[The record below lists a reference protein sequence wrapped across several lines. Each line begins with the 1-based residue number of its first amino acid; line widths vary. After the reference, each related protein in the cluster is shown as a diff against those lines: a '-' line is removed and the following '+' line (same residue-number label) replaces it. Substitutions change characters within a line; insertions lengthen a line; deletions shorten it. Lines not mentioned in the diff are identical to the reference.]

1 MSFRLGFGL
10 FLGFV
15 TATASAARFDADTL
29 QRALQAPP
37 GTVLDLPLPAHGTR
51 GVASM
56 TPMRRIDVLAPGAKT
71 YVVDA
76 EGRHELPASG
86 WRHYVADPTLP
97 GGPRYGLS
105 ISPDGRE
112 AIGVLFSGE
121 GSFSIRGQRERGALV
136 LEAAAKPRTDEH
148 GNPVYFACELDGA
161 QALDLGKLGL
171 PSREEVH
178 AALDDAGVPK
188 ATAAA
193 SRSAT
198 VAVDTDT
205 ELLSLKFSG
214 STANAT
220 TYLDALFVGMNVI
233 YERDIDVTLLRG
245 TTYLRTASDPYTTT
259 SASSTIDQLD
269 EFGEEWMANESLV
282 SRAFAAQISGKS
294 SNANSSAGVAWL
306 IGASNMC
313 TQKGSNFAS
322 GICSD
327 GTCTA
332 GHYSIS
338 RVFRFA
344 GSTAAHDVLVVAHEL
359 GHNFGVNHT
368 HCTDASTGAQPVSSG
383 TIDQCYSGES
393 GAGCYGGATSCP
405 AAQTINGVTNVTG
418 TLMSYCHITPAG
430 CDSFEVFHPRNST
443 SLNTVATNNVGS
455 LCFTTGGGSGT
466 FTIANASLTEGDAG
480 TSTMN
485 FSVTR
490 TGGSGSGSV
499 TATTSAGTATAGT
512 DYVHK
517 TQAMTFASAGSQNF
531 SVTINGDLIDEVDE
545 TLTVALS
552 AQTAGFTL
560 GSPSS
565 ATGTITDNDTS
576 SLSVNDPA
584 AVTEGSSISFTVSM
598 SNANSRTVT
607 VTRATANGTANSSD
621 YTSLSAATLTFN
633 AGETSKTVIVNTTD
647 DALDEPSPE
656 TFTLNLSGV
665 NSAAV
670 IGDASGTGSINDNEP
685 TPTIS
690 VADAAPQAE
699 DNGNSLR
706 YVISLSGP
714 SQSTITVRA
723 DTANGTATAPSD
735 YQARANVTVTF
746 SPGITS
752 QNFDVTKVVDAV
764 IEPDETV
771 LVNLSNA
778 SAGASILDGSA
789 TGTIVNDDGTEAPI
803 FADGFE

>member
-15 TATASAARFDADTL
+15 TAAASAARFDADTL

-51 GVASM
+51 GVASK
-56 TPMRRIDVLAPGAKT
+56 TPMRRIEVLAPGAKT
-71 YVVDA
+71 YLVDA

-136 LEAAAKPRTDEH
+136 LEAVAKPRTDEH
-148 GNPVYFACELDGA
+148 GNPIYFACELDGA
-161 QALDLGKLGL
+161 QALEFGKLGL

-178 AALDDAGVPK
+178 AALDAAGVPK

-198 VAVDTDT
+198 VAIDTDT

-214 STANAT
+214 SSANAT

-259 SASSTIDQLD
+259 SASATIDQLD

-282 SRAFAAQISGKS
+282 NRAFAAQISGKS

-368 HCTDASTGAQPVSSG
+368 HCTNATTGVQPVSSG

-405 AAQTINGVTNVTG
+405 SAQTINGVTNVTG

-455 LCFTTGGGSGT
+455 LCFTTGGGS
-466 FTIANASLTEGDAG
+466 TISIADR
-480 TSTMN
+480 TS
-485 FSVTR
+485 
-490 TGGSGSGSV
+490 GE
-499 TATTSAGTATAGT
+499 ATTPMQFTLTRSSSTGTATVVATTAPDTATGGGT
-512 DYVHK
+512 DYSNVSSQ
-517 TQAMTFASAGSQNF
+517 TVTFSAGSTTATLN
-531 SVTINGDLIDEVDE
+531 VTINNDTIDELDE
-545 TLTVALS
+545 TFFVNLS
-552 AQTAGFTL
+552 TPSGGYSISDAQAI
-560 GSPSS
+560 
-565 ATGTITDNDTS
+565 GTITDNDTS

-584 AVTEGSSISFTVSM
+584 AVTEGSPINFTVSM

-699 DNGNSLR
+699 DNGNALR
-706 YVISLSGP
+706 YAISLSGP

-746 SPGITS
+746 TSGVTS

-789 TGTIVNDDGTEAPI
+789 SGTIVNDDGSEAPI
-803 FADGFE
+803 FSDGFE